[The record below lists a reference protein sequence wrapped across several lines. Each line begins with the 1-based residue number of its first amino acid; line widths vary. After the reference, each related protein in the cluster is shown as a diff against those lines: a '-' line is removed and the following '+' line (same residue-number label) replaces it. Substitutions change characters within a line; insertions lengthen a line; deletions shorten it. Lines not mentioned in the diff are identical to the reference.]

1 MHARSRSEIQTTK
14 LSHRSDE
21 PLVDVDEID
30 ERENCEQH
38 FKSQYRHV
46 VLYSHKIAVGE
57 DVGEHQNL

>member
-1 MHARSRSEIQTTK
+1 MQETAERIQTTK

-38 FKSQYRHV
+38 FESQYRQV

>member
-1 MHARSRSEIQTTK
+1 MTK
-14 LSHRSDE
+14 LSDRSDE

-30 ERENCEQH
+30 GREDCEQH
-38 FKSQYRHV
+38 FECQYCQV